1 MQVTFDIYNDR
12 KSEIDFYFSVIKGLD
27 NEDIPISTNNNPML
41 IRIMK
46 SNLILMLYNITEA
59 CITSGLKEIFQKIN
73 SEHISYTQIISQI
86 QEHWTNYE
94 IKQLFDAKSPLK
106 AHQQTTRDLISHVLN
121 QTPLNLSFNKK
132 FINMEGNLDSK
143 KIQEICKNYNI
154 RHKATGTPSLLTI
167 KQGRNNLAHGNESFS
182 QYAQSISISELEKY
196 KDDVLSYLK
205 KILDGMKDYYDN
217 RGYCVQSL
225 PAQ

>member
-12 KSEIDFYFSVIKGLD
+12 KSEIDFYFSVIKGIND
-27 NEDIPISTNNNPML
+27 ESISISTNNNLML
-41 IRIMK
+41 LRIMK

-59 CITSGLKEIFQKIN
+59 CITSGFKEIFMKIN
-73 SEHISYTQIISQI
+73 SENISYTQIISQI

-94 IKQLFDAKSPLK
+94 IKKLFNSKSSIK
-106 AHQQTTRDLISHVLN
+106 THQQTTRNLISQVLN
-121 QTPLNLSFNKK
+121 QNPLNLSFNKK
-132 FINMEGNLDSK
+132 FIDMEGNLDSK

-154 RHKATGTPSLLTI
+154 HHNATGTPSLLTI
-167 KQGRNNLAHGNESFS
+167 KQGRNNLAHGDMSFS

-196 KDDVLSYLK
+196 KDDVLLYLN

-217 RGYCVQSL
+217 REYCVHS
-225 PAQ
+225 